1 MKGRTFTVE
10 KQVCCDEALVL
21 DAAMEAGHILLQN
34 GAEISRVEETMSRI
48 CKHYGVESGD
58 FFVMGNGIMTT
69 GGTNVGGSYARVR
82 YIPVMGSRLDRVI
95 AVNQLS
101 REISEGKY
109 EDIAKVKQKLEEI
122 KNLPEKKI
130 WKQIV
135 ASGMGSGFFCVLS
148 GGGLW
153 DSTAAFFVG
162 VLLYVFVLFVTK
174 PHFNKIVGNIF
185 GGIVAALLCIV
196 FYLIGFGHNLSCMM
210 SGAVMP
216 LVPGVAFTNG
226 IRDIAGGDYISGS
239 VRLLDAALVFI
250 SIAIGVGVM
259 LSVYRGITGGILL

>member
-1 MKGRTFTVE
+1 M
-10 KQVCCDEALVL
+10 CCDEALVL
-21 DAAMEAGHILLQN
+21 DAAMEAGRILLQN
-34 GAEISRVEETMSRI
+34 GAEIARVVETMSRI

-69 GGTNVGGSYARVR
+69 GGAVVGGSYARVK
-82 YIPVMGSRLDRVI
+82 YIPVKGSRLDKVI

-109 EDIAKVKQKLEEI
+109 EDIAKVKERLEEI
-122 KNLPEKKI
+122 KKLPEEKK
-130 WKQIV
+130 WRQII

-148 GGGLW
+148 GGGFW
-153 DSTAAFFVG
+153 DSAAAFLVG
-162 VLLYVFVLFVTK
+162 VLLYVFILYVTR

-185 GGIVAALLCIV
+185 GGMAAVLLCIC
-196 FYLIGFGHNLSCMM
+196 FYRVGFGQNLSCMM

-239 VRLLDAALVFI
+239 VRLLDAAIVFI